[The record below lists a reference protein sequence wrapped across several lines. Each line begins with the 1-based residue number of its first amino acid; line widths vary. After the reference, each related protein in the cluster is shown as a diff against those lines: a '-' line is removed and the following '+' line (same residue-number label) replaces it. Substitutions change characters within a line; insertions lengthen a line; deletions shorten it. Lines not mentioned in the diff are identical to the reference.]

1 MKKRCSVALK
11 NFFREQLLQTRNSL
25 HLTQRQMADDLLMAE
40 RSYAALESGESGCSA
55 LTFAPF
61 LAYFCDDPIAFRAE
75 LKEVFENSA
84 IPAGSFR

>member
-25 HLTQRQMADDLLMAE
+25 HLTQRQM
-40 RSYAALESGESGCSA
+40 ESGESGCSA
-55 LTFAPF
+55 LTFALF